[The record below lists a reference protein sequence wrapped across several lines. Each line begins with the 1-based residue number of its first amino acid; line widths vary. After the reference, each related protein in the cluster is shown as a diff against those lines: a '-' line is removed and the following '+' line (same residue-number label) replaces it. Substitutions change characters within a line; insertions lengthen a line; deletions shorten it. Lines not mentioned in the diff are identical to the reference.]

1 MAELTGFATGFPNGT
16 SVVHTTPYP
25 VKVGTR
31 ARGTDGSE
39 YVYVNFT
46 GTVYSRTAVTIN
58 ADGTASILA
67 AAAGARGPIGVV
79 CAQASS
85 DNGGWV
91 QIYGRCLIQCG
102 INSCSP
108 SDAANG
114 PTTLSTSAQT
124 VFVVPT
130 TANTHEGAVG
140 YTSGN
145 VSTGSPTIIEGMSVA
160 SDASVGNVSLTTS
173 TATSHIGAE
182 IAVWLNYPRAVHRNY
197 GE

>member
-39 YVYVNFT
+39 YVYVNYT
-46 GTVYSRTAVTIN
+46 GTFYSGMPCLINSDFTADVL
-58 ADGTASILA
+58 TA
-67 AAAGARGPIGVV
+67 GVGRGPLGVV
-79 CAQASS
+79 CAPGTS
-85 DNGGWV
+85 DNGAWV
-91 QIYGRCLIQCG
+91 QIYGRTIMQVG
-102 INSCSP
+102 INAASP

-114 PTTLSTSAQT
+114 PTTLGTSAAT
-124 VFVVPT
+124 IFVVPT
-130 TANTHEGAVG
+130 SVTSPAVLG

-145 VSTGSPTIIEGMSVA
+145 VSTGSPTMVIGLNVA
-160 SDASVGNVSLTTS
+160 TDASPGDVSGTTS
-173 TATSHIGAE
+173 ATSHIGSE
-182 IAVWLNYPRAVHRNY
+182 IGVFLNYPYVIHQNY

>member
-39 YVYVNFT
+39 YVYVDYT
-46 GTVYSRTAVTIN
+46 GTFYTGMPCLIN
-58 ADGTASILA
+58 SDYTASVLT
-67 AAAGARGPIGVV
+67 AGVGRGAIGVV
-79 CAQASS
+79 CSPGTS
-85 DNGGWV
+85 DNGAWV
-91 QIYGRCLIQCG
+91 QIYGRTVMQVG
-102 INSCSP
+102 INGASP

-114 PTTLSTSAQT
+114 PTTLGTSAAT
-124 VFVVPT
+124 IFVVPT
-130 TANTHEGAVG
+130 SITSPAVLG

-145 VSTGSPTIIEGMSVA
+145 VSTGSPTMVIGMNVA
-160 SDASVGNVSLTTS
+160 TDASPDEVSLGLAVTS
-173 TATSHIGAE
+173 ATSYIGAA
-182 IAVWLNYPRAVHRNY
+182 IGVFLNYPYVIHQNY

>member
-39 YVYVNFT
+39 YVYVD
-46 GTVYSRTAVTIN
+46 Y
-58 ADGTASILA
+58 TASVLT
-67 AAAGARGPIGVV
+67 AGVGRGAIGVV
-79 CAQASS
+79 CSPGTS
-85 DNGGWV
+85 DNGAWV
-91 QIYGRCLIQCG
+91 QIYGRTVMQVG
-102 INSCSP
+102 INGASP

-114 PTTLSTSAQT
+114 PTTLGTSAAT
-124 VFVVPT
+124 IFVVPT
-130 TANTHEGAVG
+130 SITSPAVLG

-145 VSTGSPTIIEGMSVA
+145 VSTGSPTMVIGMNVA
-160 SDASVGNVSLTTS
+160 TDASPDEVSLGLAVTS
-173 TATSHIGAE
+173 ATSYIGAA
-182 IAVWLNYPRAVHRNY
+182 IGVFLNYPYVIHQNY